1 MTIKELKCIEE
12 ILDFEL
18 NLIKK
23 YKLYTSICKD
33 PQLKINLETFASK
46 HQENFTSLLNQLN

>member
-1 MTIKELKCIEE
+1 MTTKELKCIEE
-12 ILDFEL
+12 LLDFEL

-23 YKLYTSICKD
+23 YRFYTNLCKD

-46 HQENFTSLLNQLN
+46 HQENFTKLLNQLN